1 MQITNCKLSKRVQ
14 KKLLV
19 FFVLQVTARS
29 AVDILGIQPNSA
41 ILIYRK
47 IRMVISH
54 YLALVAD
61 EVFEGPVELDE
72 SYFGGRRK
80 GRRGRGAAGKVVV
93 FGILKRNGR
102 VYTVVVDNVKSDT
115 LMTVIKQK
123 IMPDSIVYM
132 DSLSS
137 YDKPGVSGFS
147 ITTST
152 IPKRLQTI
160 RTTST
165 ALRTFGI
172 RQNASYA
179 STTESIANLSR
190 CS

>member
-1 MQITNCKLSKRVQ
+1 MDK
-14 KKLLV
+14 
-19 FFVLQVTARS
+19 
-29 AVDILGIQPNSA
+29 
-41 ILIYRK
+41 
-47 IRMVISH
+47 
-54 YLALVAD
+54 
-61 EVFEGPVELDE
+61 
-72 SYFGGRRK
+72 SYFGGRCRS
-80 GRRGRGAAGKVVV
+80 RHGRGASGKVVV

-102 VYTVVVDNVKSDT
+102 VYIVAVDNAKSDA
-115 LMTVIKQK
+115 LPVIKQK

-165 ALRTFGI
+165 ALRILESGKTRLAKI
-172 RQNASYA
+172 QQNRSQIFPAVL
-179 STTESIANLSR
+179 ERMRISI
-190 CS
+190 

>member
-1 MQITNCKLSKRVQ
+1 MDK
-14 KKLLV
+14 
-19 FFVLQVTARS
+19 
-29 AVDILGIQPNSA
+29 
-41 ILIYRK
+41 
-47 IRMVISH
+47 
-54 YLALVAD
+54 
-61 EVFEGPVELDE
+61 
-72 SYFGGRRK
+72 SYFGGRCRS
-80 GRRGRGAAGKVVV
+80 RRGRGASGKVVV

-102 VYTVVVDNVKSDT
+102 VYIVAVDNAKSDT
-115 LMTVIKQK
+115 LPVIKQK

-165 ALRTFGI
+165 ALRILESGKTRLAKIQQNRSQIFPAVLERMRIRFNFGTPS
-172 RQNASYA
+172 RQLQTQWNWCG
-179 STTESIANLSR
+179 I
-190 CS
+190 

>member
-1 MQITNCKLSKRVQ
+1 MDK
-14 KKLLV
+14 
-19 FFVLQVTARS
+19 
-29 AVDILGIQPNSA
+29 
-41 ILIYRK
+41 
-47 IRMVISH
+47 
-54 YLALVAD
+54 
-61 EVFEGPVELDE
+61 
-72 SYFGGRRK
+72 SYFGGRCRS
-80 GRRGRGAAGKVVV
+80 RHDRGASGEVVV

-102 VYTVVVDNVKSDT
+102 VYIVAVDNAKSDA
-115 LMTVIKQK
+115 LPVIKQK

-165 ALRTFGI
+165 ALRILESGKTRLAKIQQNRSQIFPAVLERMRIRFNFGTPS
-172 RQNASYA
+172 RQLQTQWNWCG
-179 STTESIANLSR
+179 I
-190 CS
+190 